1 MKLLNITGMV
11 TKPDDPNRPQIRL
24 SEWLDYFGYEDSEFG
39 ALMGVTRQSI
49 WRYRHEPNRL
59 NPAIMVR
66 IGEILGIHPEQLW
79 HMPPQRQIPGPRSK
93 KA

>member
-1 MKLLNITGMV
+1 MNGCLTILN
-11 TKPDDPNRPQIRL
+11 RYQIGDGSSIEKCR
-24 SEWLDYFGYEDSEFG
+24 EWLDYFGYEDSEF
-39 ALMGVTRQSI
+39 AELMGVTRQSI

-79 HMPPQRQIPGPRSK
+79 HLPPQRPLPQRKPKNG
-93 KA
+93 